1 MPEQFEVMGND
12 DVLTI
17 SVTKFKGPK
26 PYYGGYR
33 HRKTG
38 RIYHHAGTQSEKR
51 GLIPEPRDVD
61 RLKHRDTQTYEV
73 KTRSVQL
80 SREYGTQMERKDVML
95 DNSTDYAIEPR
106 RYFSSTQQLE
116 LKRQKTL
123 IIQCYWRG
131 YVARKRTW
139 GIRQSLFEKQQ
150 REEMAAANLA
160 QKKEKQR
167 KFEVERRINPRTVRD
182 FELLYNELETW
193 RQRETARVERSAE
206 LTAEE
211 KRAELTEVLAKETK
225 ALQTIDRLK
234 VAASKEGR
242 AKRTARVM
250 ELMAMPKEWE
260 LGDGELQSVHTPF
273 TTRARELMELYNGL
287 ATPLL
292 AVDERLDVLLN
303 VKWTVQEFDCPLS
316 RDIVEL
322 CDREADLL
330 NRGRSAS
337 SVDGLRKRILNLFLQ
352 FIETPD
358 FNPESKRFLKVPELQ
373 LQNATLISK

>member
-1 MPEQFEVMGND
+1 
-12 DVLTI
+12 
-17 SVTKFKGPK
+17 
-26 PYYGGYR
+26 
-33 HRKTG
+33 
-38 RIYHHAGTQSEKR
+38 
-51 GLIPEPRDVD
+51 
-61 RLKHRDTQTYEV
+61 
-73 KTRSVQL
+73 
-80 SREYGTQMERKDVML
+80 MERKDVML

-242 AKRTARVM
+242 AKRTARMM

-358 FNPESKRFLKVPELQ
+358 FNPESKRFLKVGTRGHVAIARDARRATARLGLTRPTGLLHRHYPQVPELQ